1 MRIALVAEHYPPTS
15 GGVATSAQRIAREL
29 VKLGADVRLFCFD
42 NSKPITSDDYVIEE
56 VDQGVRVARI
66 GPFFL
71 KRSDLGDIAIPDKVK
86 AMFRRR
92 ALAQMARIAE
102 QEGSQIVTSFYLL
115 QAGFLAQFLA
125 RQLALPCVAGVRG
138 NDIGLNIFHVERF
151 GVIQWVV
158 SSADWIVCVNEHL
171 KRKLLL
177 AFPEVERKSCVIE
190 NGVQVPD
197 VVLPKS
203 QARSN
208 LLRATGWGG
217 EDLIVTFI
225 GTLREKKGI
234 VTLLKAV
241 ERQPPHSG
249 VRLLV
254 IGPEIGNVEKRLCG
268 DLWTLLKREGRL
280 HVTGWINRREVA
292 DWAVGA
298 DVVVM
303 PSLDDGMAN
312 GLLEGMALGLCPV
325 ASDIFQEVIQHRQSG
340 LVVKRGDIFDLAQS
354 FSLLAGDKRS
364 AEAMGARARR
374 DVKSRRDP
382 RSEASSYL
390 DLIERVLAEVRD

>member
-15 GGVATSAQRIAREL
+15 GGVATSAQRVAREL
-29 VKLGADVRLFCFD
+29 VKLGANVQLFCFD
-42 NSKPITSDDYVIEE
+42 NSKPVTADDYVIEE

-71 KRSDLGDIAIPDKVK
+71 KRSDLGNASLPEKVK

-92 ALAQMARIAE
+92 ALAQMARIVE
-102 QEGSQIVTSFYLL
+102 HEKSQVVLSFYLL

-125 RQLALPCVAGVRG
+125 RQMALPCIAGVRG

-158 SSADWIVCVNEHL
+158 NSADRIVCVNEHL
-171 KRKLLL
+171 QRKLLL
-177 AFPEVERKSCVIE
+177 AFPEVRSKSSVIE
-190 NGVQVPD
+190 NGVHVSD
-197 VVLPKS
+197 VVPSKP

-208 LLRATGWGG
+208 LLRATGWS
-217 EDLIVTFI
+217 EQDLIVTFI

-241 ERQPPHSG
+241 EHQPPHSA

-254 IGPEIGNVEKRLCG
+254 IGPEIGNVETRLCG
-268 DLWTLLKREGRL
+268 DLWNLLKREGRL
-280 HVTGWINRREVA
+280 HVTGWVNRTEVA
-292 DWAVGA
+292 SWAAGA

-325 ASDIFQEVIQHRQSG
+325 ASDIFREVVQHGQSG
-340 LVVKRGDIFDLAQS
+340 VIVKRGDVLDLSQS
-354 FSLLAGDKRS
+354 FSLLAGDRCS
-364 AEAMGARARR
+364 AESMGARACR
-374 DVKSRRDP
+374 DVKAQRDP
-382 RSEASSYL
+382 RNEALAYL
-390 DLIERVLAEVRD
+390 DLLQRTVTERP